1 MTSAVC
7 VRRSIVMACV
17 ALIPVRT
24 DAQPVAPPCP
34 WPGPPQFL
42 ADRASPPDS
51 VLFTVGGAPGKLCYS
66 RPAARGRRVFGGL
79 VEFGKRWRTGANEPT
94 VLFLP
99 VAASVAGLHVPAG
112 RYILMTVP
120 DAAGWTLLLSTSDA
134 AAPMFDALTEVG
146 RAAVP
151 VDSTSVPVEQLTF
164 RTERDTATL
173 TLILEWERTR
183 VRVPIRIP

>member
-1 MTSAVC
+1 MTSAIC
-7 VRRSIVMACV
+7 VRRSVVVACV

-24 DAQPVAPPCP
+24 DAQPVAPP
-34 WPGPPQFL
+34 WPGPGPSQFL

-79 VEFGKRWRTGANEPT
+79 VEFGKRWRTGANELT

-99 VAASVAGLHVPAG
+99 VAASVAGLQVPAG
-112 RYILMTVP
+112 RYTLMTVP
-120 DAAGWTLLLSTSDA
+120 DAADWTVLLSTSDA
-134 AAPMFDALTEVG
+134 PTPMFDALTEVG

-151 VDSTSVPVEQLTF
+151 VDSTAGPVEQRTF
-164 RTERDTATL
+164 RAERDAAAV

-183 VRVPIRIP
+183 VRVPVRIR